1 MQRYLEK
8 HGAKVTTCVDGAE
21 AVAEAFRAPYDVLLM
36 DIQMP
41 VMDGY
46 QDTGLLRERGY
57 DKPIIAL
64 TAHASAIDRQK
75 CYEVGCNFYLSKPVN
90 ITYLLDVLTKRMND
104 GTWPADANRNS
115 H

>member
-8 HGAKVTTCVDGAE
+8 HCAKVTTCVDGAE